1 MKIADMQQRAA
12 ERGQT
17 ISVGSVSQHRK
28 AFFVSVKV
36 AERESPIETESVAVG
51 Q

>member
-1 MKIADMQQRAA
+1 MTIADMQRQAA
-12 ERGQT
+12 EMGQT

-28 AFFVSVKV
+28 AYFEKVKV
-36 AERESPIETESVAVG
+36 AERESPLETEAVVG